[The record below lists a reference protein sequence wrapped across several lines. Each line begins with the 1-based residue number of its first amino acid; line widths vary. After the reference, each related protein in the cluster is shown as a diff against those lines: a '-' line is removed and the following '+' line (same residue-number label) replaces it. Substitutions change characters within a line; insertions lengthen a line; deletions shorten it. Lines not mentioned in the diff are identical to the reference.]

1 MIHLLPDP
9 LPLQTALQAFH
20 QWRAE
25 TPGGVAA
32 LIGSWAALAEAER
45 ELATRADVH
54 LLAVNQTLLDRIPQL
69 EALIQGE
76 LSAVGRQQVQRVLQ
90 RVWQQWLGELRNA
103 GETWA
108 LKNLELVFACRLDL
122 GVLLEV
128 ADRQVHALLLLP
140 GHYNGRDAWLYPGPE
155 HEGWPLD
162 REWLAAV
169 TAWPLADLNSTAGP
183 LKLIQSHDSQ

>member
-9 LPLQTALQAFH
+9 LLPEAALRAFH
-20 QWRAE
+20 QWQAE

-45 ELATRADVH
+45 ELAHRTDVH
-54 LLAVNQTLLDRIPQL
+54 LLAVNPALLDRIPQL
-69 EALIQGE
+69 EALIRGE

-90 RVWQQWLGELRNA
+90 CIWQQWLGEMFNA
-103 GETWA
+103 GETLA

-122 GVLLEV
+122 GVLLEG

-140 GHYNGRDAWLYPGPE
+140 GHYNGRDAFLYPCPE

-169 TAWPLADLNSTAGP
+169 QAWPLADPHSTAGP
-183 LKLIQSHDSQ
+183 LRLIQSHDSQ